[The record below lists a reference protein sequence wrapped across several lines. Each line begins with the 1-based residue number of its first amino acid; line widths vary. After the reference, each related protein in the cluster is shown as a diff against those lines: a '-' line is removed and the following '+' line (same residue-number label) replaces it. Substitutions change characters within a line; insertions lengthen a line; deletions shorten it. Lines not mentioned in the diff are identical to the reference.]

1 MRIQNNTAAFNVWTN
16 YTSNVASMQK
26 SMSHLSTGLKSVVDD
41 PAGVGISERMRA
53 QAAGTAMSRNNVDNG
68 ISMIQTADSWLQKV
82 NDMLSRMSE
91 LGIEANDGTKSVTD
105 KSNIQTEFKN
115 MQEEV
120 TRITSNYTSAA
131 KFNGLYLFRG
141 GNGVAMESQSGD
153 KVGTEKLSVQV
164 GADIDQTIDL
174 ELSNLEVQNT
184 ENIGTVVTF
193 AYNSSHIVTGSTR
206 LAVQWASI
214 IDTNKLSVSSTG
226 AVGKLA
232 LAIDHIAN
240 SRASLGSQQKRME
253 QTRSALLSYEDNI
266 RAAESKIR
274 DIDMASESTTFTKY
288 QVLSQAGNAML
299 AQANQL
305 PNQVL
310 QLLG

>member
-16 YTSNVASMQK
+16 YTSNVTNMQK
-26 SMSHLSTGLKSVVDD
+26 SMSHLSTGLKTVVDD

-53 QAAGTAMSRNNVDNG
+53 QADGTAMARNNVDNG

-91 LGIEANDGTKSVTD
+91 LGIEANDGTKSSTD
-105 KSNIQTEFKN
+105 KANIQTEFSE
-115 MQEEV
+115 MQSEV
-120 TRITSNYTSAA
+120 TRITSKYTSAA

-141 GNGVAMESQSGD
+141 GNGVALESQELD
-153 KVGTEKLSVQV
+153 KVGTGKVSIQV
-164 GADIDQTIDL
+164 GADLDQTIDL
-174 ELSNLEVQNT
+174 SLKDLQVQSTEV
-184 ENIGTVVTF
+184 IGTIVSFSYNSTNVVT
-193 AYNSSHIVTGSTR
+193 ASSRSK
-206 LAVQWASI
+206 VQWGSI
-214 IDTNKLSVSSTG
+214 IDTNKLSATATD

-232 LAIDHIAN
+232 KAIDHIAN
-240 SRASLGSQQKRME
+240 ARASLGSQQKRME

-274 DIDMASESTTFTKY
+274 DIDMARESTTFTKY
-288 QVLSQAGNAML
+288 QVLSQASNAML

-305 PNQVL
+305 PSQVI